1 MIPKIIHFVWLGG
14 GKYPAPVQDCINS
27 WKRIMP
33 DYTIKRWDETNF
45 DIDSVPWVKEAIQ
58 MRKWSLASDYIR
70 HFALYTEGGIYMDT
84 DVKVFRPFDEFLSW
98 DFFSSVEY
106 HPTYFLSQGIH
117 QIDDAGAVRRD
128 GDIVAGL
135 GLLAAL
141 IASKKA
147 NPFIKECLDYY
158 GSRHFIQEDGSLY
171 VDVINPG
178 IMAMLATKY
187 GFRYKDENQLL
198 DGNMMVYSSSIF
210 AGDPATRSK
219 ESYSMH
225 YCDGSWREK
234 TLKTRMK
241 DYIKRILYKKRK

>member
-1 MIPKIIHFVWLGG
+1 MVGRREIPPPGSGLHRLLEEDLAGLYHKALGWNEFRYRFCSVGKG
-14 GKYPAPVQDCINS
+14 GYSNEEMVFSLRLYQTFCPL
-27 WKRIMP
+27 
-33 DYTIKRWDETNF
+33 YGRWYLYGYWCQSIQTF
-45 DIDSVPWVKEAIQ
+45 WWVFI
-58 MRKWSLASDYIR
+58 LG
-70 HFALYTEGGIYMDT
+70 L
-84 DVKVFRPFDEFLSW
+84 
-98 DFFSSVEY
+98 FFFCWIS
-106 HPTYFLSQGIH
+106 PTYFLSQGIH
-117 QIDDAGAVRRD
+117 QIDDAGVVRRD

-187 GFRYKDENQLL
+187 GFRYKDEDQLL

>member
-1 MIPKIIHFVWLGG
+1 MS
-14 GKYPAPVQDCINS
+14 KYSGPLMS
-27 WKRIMP
+27 
-33 DYTIKRWDETNF
+33 
-45 DIDSVPWVKEAIQ
+45 
-58 MRKWSLASDYIR
+58 
-70 HFALYTEGGIYMDT
+70 
-84 DVKVFRPFDEFLSW
+84 FLSW

-198 DGNMMVYSSSIF
+198 DGNMMVYSSAYSQAILRRE
-210 AGDPATRSK
+210 ARSPIPCIIVTGLGGK
-219 ESYSMH
+219 NSENPNE
-225 YCDGSWREK
+225 R
-234 TLKTRMK
+234 
-241 DYIKRILYKKRK
+241 LYKKGFYIRKENNFRDAAE

>member
-14 GKYPAPVQDCINS
+14 GKYPPPVQDCIDS
-27 WKRIMP
+27 WKRILP

-70 HFALYTEGGIYMDT
+70 HFALYTE
-84 DVKVFRPFDEFLSW
+84 
-98 DFFSSVEY
+98 
-106 HPTYFLSQGIH
+106 
-117 QIDDAGAVRRD
+117 DAGVVRRD

-187 GFRYKDENQLL
+187 GFRYKDEDQLL

>member
-1 MIPKIIHFVWLGG
+1 
-14 GKYPAPVQDCINS
+14 
-27 WKRIMP
+27 
-33 DYTIKRWDETNF
+33 
-45 DIDSVPWVKEAIQ
+45 
-58 MRKWSLASDYIR
+58 
-70 HFALYTEGGIYMDT
+70 MDT

-117 QIDDAGAVRRD
+117 QIDDAGVVRRD

-141 IASKKA
+141 IASKEA

-241 DYIKRILYKKRK
+241 DYIKGILYKKRK

>member
-14 GKYPAPVQDCINS
+14 GKYPPPVQDCIDS
-27 WKRIMP
+27 WKRILP

-117 QIDDAGAVRRD
+117 QIDDAGVVRRD

-158 GSRHFIQEDGSLY
+158 GSPAFYSRGRVLICRCHKSGHY
-171 VDVINPG
+171 GDV
-178 IMAMLATKY
+178 
-187 GFRYKDENQLL
+187 
-198 DGNMMVYSSSIF
+198 GNEVWI
-210 AGDPATRSK
+210 P
-219 ESYSMH
+219 
-225 YCDGSWREK
+225 
-234 TLKTRMK
+234 L
-241 DYIKRILYKKRK
+241 

>member
-1 MIPKIIHFVWLGG
+1 
-14 GKYPAPVQDCINS
+14 
-27 WKRIMP
+27 
-33 DYTIKRWDETNF
+33 
-45 DIDSVPWVKEAIQ
+45 

-117 QIDDAGAVRRD
+117 QIDDAGVVRRD

-135 GLLAAL
+135 RLLAAL

-187 GFRYKDENQLL
+187 GFRYKDEDQLL

>member
-14 GKYPAPVQDCINS
+14 GKYPPPVQDCIDS
-27 WKRIMP
+27 WKRILP

-117 QIDDAGAVRRD
+117 QIDDAGVVRRD

-141 IASKKA
+141 IASKEA

-225 YCDGSWREK
+225 YLS
-234 TLKTRMK
+234 L
-241 DYIKRILYKKRK
+241 IHI